1 MLDDLAEDT
10 AVAAADDEHL
20 LGVGVRVH
28 GQVGDHLLVRE
39 LVALGGLD
47 DIVQDQDVAVVGG
60 LEDQDVL
67 VLALLVVQHLLDPES
82 HGLAWGLL
90 EQGHWVGR
98 VSVYLPGH
106 ISEISRNQPSVTDVV
121 CQYILQ

>member
-1 MLDDLAEDT
+1 VIGCHITRPSRATTHLVNVAEDGLLDALVLDDLAEDT
-10 AVAAADDEHL
+10 AVAAANDKHL

-39 LVALGGLD
+39 LIALGGLD
-47 DIVQDQDVAVVGG
+47 DVVQDQDVAVVGG

-82 HGLAWGLL
+82 HGLAWREVRSG
-90 EQGHWVGR
+90 V
-98 VSVYLPGH
+98 
-106 ISEISRNQPSVTDVV
+106 
-121 CQYILQ
+121 